1 MPDLG
6 GARSTVR
13 LVIVASPSD
22 DQGQVT
28 DEEELGIKIVVIGGT
43 GLIGSKSAAILRQG
57 GDEMIATQRVGILR
71 DLFVAA

>member
-1 MPDLG
+1 M
-6 GARSTVR
+6 R
-13 LVIVASPSD
+13 LVIVASPRD

-28 DEEELGIKIVVIGGT
+28 DEEELAIKIVVIGGT

-57 GDEMIATQRVGILR
+57 GDEMIAAHRVVLR